1 MGSAIHLDEFYN
13 TKNPLD
19 VMERLADQ
27 QHWAYSR
34 TSVEEM
40 TLAVEGT
47 VCDYH
52 ISLNWREDLE
62 ALHMACAFEFKVPED
77 GNDELYKLIA
87 HINEQLWIGH
97 FDLWSGEGLIMF
109 RHALMLNNSTPSKEQ
124 CEALL
129 QTALEQCEK
138 YYQAFQFVINGGHSA
153 PDAMA
158 SVMFET
164 QGCA

>member
-1 MGSAIHLDEFYN
+1 MGSVIDLDEFYN
-13 TKNPLD
+13 TGNPVD
-19 VMERLADQ
+19 MIVRLAEDNR
-27 QHWAYSR
+27 WAYSR
-34 TSVEEM
+34 ETEEEI

-52 ISLNWREDLE
+52 ISLNWRDDLE
-62 ALHMACAFEFKVPED
+62 ALHLACAFESRSTEAQS
-77 GNDELYKLIA
+77 DELYKLIA

-97 FDLWSGEGLIMF
+97 FDLWSQEGLILF
-109 RHALMLNNSTPSKEQ
+109 RHALMLNNTCPSREQ

-129 QTALEQCEK
+129 QTALERCEQ
-138 YYQAFQFVINGGHSA
+138 YYQAFQFVIQGGHSA

-164 QGCA
+164 HGCA